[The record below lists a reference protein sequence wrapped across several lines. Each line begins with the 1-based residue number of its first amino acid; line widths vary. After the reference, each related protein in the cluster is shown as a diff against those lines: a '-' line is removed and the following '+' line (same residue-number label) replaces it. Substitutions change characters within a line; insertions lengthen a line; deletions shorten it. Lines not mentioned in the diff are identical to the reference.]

1 MESGAGKIKAQLAA
15 ARKKALDAKS
25 TGQLADTEVSESV
38 AKAHGGTGS
47 NWGMFKKA

>member
-15 ARKKALDAKS
+15 ARKKALDAKT
-25 TGQLADTEVSESV
+25 TGQLAHSEVSKSV

-47 NWGMFKKA
+47 KWCTE